1 MQWENIRYNFA
12 GTSVLVTGGTGG
24 LGNGIAEAFRK
35 AGAEVTITGT
45 RRSAADYEED
55 LSGYRYI
62 QLDIEDREQI
72 DAIAA
77 SLSKLDILVNSAGLA
92 LMMLGLDE
100 YDPDNFERAV
110 NMHLTGVYR
119 MVARCMPLL
128 EKSSLPGGGSIICLA
143 SMSSYFGMEHVP
155 GYGAGKTGLIGMI
168 RAVAVHWAR
177 SNIRINGLAVGLAR
191 SRMTGMVFDTPELG
205 EPILARVPLGR
216 HGEPTD
222 VAGAAL
228 FLCSDA
234 AVWITGQVLPID
246 GGYSIAG

>member
-110 NMHLTGVYR
+110 TMHLTGVYR

-143 SMSSYFGMEHVP
+143 SMSSYFGMEHVQD
-155 GYGAGKTGLIGMI
+155 MV
-168 RAVAVHWAR
+168 RAKPA
-177 SNIRINGLAVGLAR
+177 
-191 SRMTGMVFDTPELG
+191 
-205 EPILARVPLGR
+205 
-216 HGEPTD
+216 
-222 VAGAAL
+222 
-228 FLCSDA
+228 
-234 AVWITGQVLPID
+234 
-246 GGYSIAG
+246 